1 MTDVGDK
8 FDVEGLDEDDPR
20 RRLNGAYKLIARAL
34 EDIEGSG
41 DPPRIPIEKSRD
53 CVVSFGDESVRLN
66 VDGESIA
73 LDPGTATL
81 AAFAIEAGVLD
92 LDVSSTPEA

>member
-1 MTDVGDK
+1 MSELEDK

-20 RRLNGAYKLIARAL
+20 RRLNGAYKLISRAL
-34 EDIEGSG
+34 EDIDGAG
-41 DPPRIPIEKSRD
+41 DPPRIPIEKSRG

-66 VDGESIA
+66 IDGESIA